1 MEEIWKDIPG
11 IDGYQVSNIGR
22 IKSFIGKE
30 PYILQSQYSHKRKN
44 QVVIRGID
52 YDVRNLML
60 TAFVG
65 PPKPWDVF
73 EYINGIT
80 NDNRIENLRWMN
92 IKDKADKYHNKQL

>member
-22 IKSFIGKE
+22 IKSYARVNVSIHK
-30 PYILQSQYSHKRKN
+30 SQYTNYRYNFVTIKGVK
-44 QVVIRGID
+44 
-52 YDVRNLML
+52 YDIRNLML

-65 PPKPWDVF
+65 PPKQWDVF

>member
-22 IKSFIGKE
+22 IKSYARVNVSIHK
-30 PYILQSQYSHKRKN
+30 SQYANYRYNFVTIKGVK
-44 QVVIRGID
+44 
-52 YDVRNLML
+52 YDIRNLML

-65 PPKPWDVF
+65 PPKQWDVF

-80 NDNRIENLRWMN
+80 NDNRIENMRWMN